1 MNDNE
6 RALIWKTAATF
17 STIVVI
23 LEILNPLIG
32 VLFGREFLIDHADVV
47 TYSIFVLAIA
57 AFIVYLNLKPK

>member
-32 VLFGREFLIDHADVV
+32 VLFGREFLIDQADVV
-47 TYSIFVLAIA
+47 TYSIFAIA